1 MNKSS
6 KLKMTLRILLTLVVV
21 FTIGNIATI
30 HYSKKK
36 ILEVADIAAKRDMD
50 NMLLHADKLLS
61 DCQTS
66 AYNLRG
72 LLSYECIS
80 SDTIYSVLES
90 FLNVNPH
97 LYGVVMAFDPSQI
110 KGYNVKSPAIFM
122 YGHKDTGY
130 KSIRLDSIYDY
141 TQTEWYTKTKS
152 LFHANWGHPIKA
164 TDGTLVAPFCLPM
177 RTREGGF
184 LGVLSVDIMLE
195 ELSEALDKVTP
206 FPDALVTMMDDQFR
220 FVAHPNKDYV
230 LKMSL
235 DSLLRASS
243 VQVNESI
250 FVDMKEAK
258 RGSSFYGKGDE
269 ARLIYYAPV
278 EKANWTITI
287 DCKYSDIY
295 APVEDM
301 KIGMLINM
309 ILGMLIFLFVC
320 WKLFKRIEQYE
331 KTAAAKAA
339 IQGELNIAAA
349 IQKGML
355 PKLYPAFPDVAE
367 LDVYGTLIPAKE
379 VGGDLFDYFIRD
391 GKFFFCIGDVSGK
404 GVPASLFMAVL
415 RSLFRNVS
423 LHANSPAEIATSL
436 NKALSEGNEQNM
448 FCTMFLGVLDY
459 NTGHLRYCNCGH
471 NKPVVRHI
479 TSDNQIDVHYENIET
494 NIAVGIFE
502 DFPYVEQEV
511 FMKPGEAIFLY
522 TDGVTEA
529 ENAAKELYGE
539 DRLLK
544 ALANARSHN
553 VRTAKDF
560 VEAIYN
566 DVESFAEI
574 GYQSDDITMVVV
586 EYKGSASSSVS
597 MAK

>member
-6 KLKMTLRILLTLVVV
+6 KLKMTLRILFTLFVV
-21 FTIGNIATI
+21 FTIGNIAALQ
-30 HYSKKK
+30 YSKKK
-36 ILEVADIAAKRDMD
+36 ILEEADLIATRDMD
-50 NMLLHADKLLS
+50 NLLLHADKLLTE
-61 DCQTS
+61 CQTS
-66 AYNLRG
+66 GYNLRG
-72 LLSYECIS
+72 LLGYETIS
-80 SDTIYSVLES
+80 TDSLPSVLGR
-90 FLNVNPH
+90 FLKVNPH
-97 LYGVVMAFDPSQI
+97 LYGVVTAFDPSQI
-110 KGYNVKSPAIFM
+110 KRFGVKDPALFTF
-122 YGHKDTGY
+122 GHKDQGY
-130 KSIRLDSIYDY
+130 RCIRLDSIYDY
-141 TQTEWYTKTKS
+141 TQAEWYIKTKE
-152 LFHANWGHPIKA
+152 LNHANWGHPIIA
-164 TDGTLVAPFCLPM
+164 SDGTLLAPFCMPM
-177 RTREGGF
+177 RTPEGEF
-184 LGVLSVDIMLE
+184 LGVISVDILLE
-195 ELSEALDKVTP
+195 ELSEALLKATP
-206 FPDALVTMMDDQFR
+206 FPDAMVTMMDDQFR
-220 FVAHPNKDYV
+220 FVAHPNQDYV

-235 DSLLRASS
+235 DSLLRAST

-258 RGSSFYGKGDE
+258 RGSSSYGKDDE

-295 APVEDM
+295 APVEDL
-301 KIGMLINM
+301 KKGMLINM
-309 ILGMLIFLFVC
+309 LFGMLIFLYVC
-320 WKLFKRIEQYE
+320 WKLFKRVEQYE
-331 KTAAAKAA
+331 NTAAAKAA

-355 PKLYPAFPDVAE
+355 PKLYPPFPEVAE

-391 GKFFFCIGDVSGK
+391 DKFFFCIGDVSGK

-423 LHANSPAEIATSL
+423 LHADKPAEIAESL

-459 NTGHLRYCNCGH
+459 KTGHLRFCNCGH

-479 TSDNQIDVHYENIET
+479 TPDHQIDVHYEDIET

-502 DFPYVEQEV
+502 DFPYQEQEV
-511 FMKPGEAIFLY
+511 NMKPGEAIFLY

-529 ENAAKELYGE
+529 ESADKELYGE

-553 VRTAKDF
+553 VRTAKEF

-586 EYKGSASSSVS
+586 EYKGPQVS
-597 MAK
+597 RVGTR

>member
-6 KLKMTLRILLTLVVV
+6 KLKMTLRILLTLFVV
-21 FTIGNIATI
+21 FTIGNIAALQ
-30 HYSKKK
+30 YSKKK
-36 ILEVADIAAKRDMD
+36 ILDEADVVATRDMD
-50 NMLLHADKLLS
+50 NLLLHADKLLTE
-61 DCQTS
+61 CQTS
-66 AYNLRG
+66 GYNLRG
-72 LLSYECIS
+72 LLGYETIG
-80 SDTIYSVLES
+80 SDSLNSVLES
-90 FLNVNPH
+90 FLKVNPH
-97 LYGVVMAFDPSQI
+97 LYGVMTAFDPSQLKRFGI
-110 KGYNVKSPAIFM
+110 KAPAIFM
-122 YGHKDTGY
+122 YGHKDQGY
-130 KSIRLDSIYDY
+130 KTIRLDSIYDY
-141 TQTEWYTKTKS
+141 TQSEWFAKTKNLNHS
-152 LFHANWGHPIKA
+152 NWGHPIIA
-164 TDGTLVAPFCLPM
+164 SDGTLLAPFCMPM
-177 RTREGGF
+177 RTPEGEF
-184 LGVLSVDIMLE
+184 LGVLSVDIQLE
-195 ELSEALDKVTP
+195 ELSEALDKAAP
-206 FPDALVTMMDDQFR
+206 FPDAIVTMMDDQFR
-220 FVAHPNKDYV
+220 FVTHPNKDYV

-235 DSLLRASS
+235 DSLLRTST

-250 FVDMKEAK
+250 FVEMKEAK
-258 RGSSFYGKGDE
+258 RGSSSYGKDE
-269 ARLIYYAPV
+269 ESRLIYYAPV

-287 DCKYSDIY
+287 DCSYNDIY

-301 KIGMLINM
+301 K
-309 ILGMLIFLFVC
+309 LGMLLNMLFGMAIFLFVC
-320 WKLFKRIEQYE
+320 WKLVKRVEQFE

-355 PKLYPAFPDVAE
+355 PKLYPPFPEVEE
-367 LDVYGTLIPAKE
+367 LDVFGTLIPAKE

-423 LHANSPAEIATSL
+423 LHATSPAEIASSL

-459 NTGHLRYCNCGH
+459 KTGLLRFCNCGH

-479 TSDNQIDVHYENIET
+479 TADNQFDVHYEQINT
-494 NIAVGIFE
+494 NIAVGILD
-502 DFPYVEQEV
+502 DFPYVEEEAM
-511 FMKPGEAIFLY
+511 MKPGEAIFLY

-529 ENAAKELYGE
+529 ESANKELYGE
-539 DRLLK
+539 DRLLQ

-553 VRTAKDF
+553 AHTAKDF

-586 EYKGSASSSVS
+586 EYKGPKSKS
-597 MAK
+597 

>member
-6 KLKMTLRILLTLVVV
+6 KLKMTLRILLALVVV
-21 FTIGNIATI
+21 FTIGNIAALQ
-30 HYSKKK
+30 YSKKK
-36 ILEVADIAAKRDMD
+36 ILNEADVVATRDMD
-50 NMLLHADKLLS
+50 NLLLHADKLLTE
-61 DCQTS
+61 CQTS
-66 AYNLRG
+66 GYNLRG
-72 LLSYECIS
+72 LLSYETIG
-80 SDTIYSVLES
+80 SDKLNSVLET

-97 LYGVVMAFDPSQI
+97 LYGVVAAFEPSQFKRFGI
-110 KGYNVKSPAIFM
+110 KTPAIFM
-122 YGHKDTGY
+122 YGHKDQGY
-130 KSIRLDSIYDY
+130 KSVRLDSIYDY
-141 TQTEWYTKTKS
+141 TQSEWFLKTKNLNHS
-152 LFHANWGHPIKA
+152 NWGHPIKA
-164 TDGTLVAPFCLPM
+164 SDGTLLAPFCMPM
-177 RTREGGF
+177 RTPEGEF
-184 LGVLSVDIMLE
+184 LGVLSVDIQLA
-195 ELSEALDKVTP
+195 ELSEALYKAAP
-206 FPDALVTMMDDQFR
+206 FSGAIVTMMDEQFR

-235 DSLLRASS
+235 DSLLRAST

-250 FVDMKEAK
+250 FVEMKEAK
-258 RGSSFYGKGDE
+258 RGSSSYGKGDE

-278 EKANWTITI
+278 EKTNWTITI

-301 KIGMLINM
+301 KKGMLINM
-309 ILGMLIFLFVC
+309 LFGMLIFLFVC
-320 WKLFKRIEQYE
+320 WKLFKRVEQYE
-331 KTAAAKAA
+331 QTAAAKAA

-355 PKLYPAFPDVAE
+355 PKLYPPFPEVAE
-367 LDVYGTLIPAKE
+367 LDVFGTLIPAKE

-423 LHANSPAEIATSL
+423 LHATSPAEIATSL

-459 NTGHLRYCNCGH
+459 KTGHLRFCNCGH

-479 TSDNQIDVHYENIET
+479 TPDNQIDVHYEDIET

-502 DFPYVEQEV
+502 DFPYQEQEV
-511 FMKPGEAIFLY
+511 NMKPGEAIFLY

-529 ENAAKELYGE
+529 ESADKELYGE

-544 ALANARSHN
+544 ALSDARSHN

-586 EYKGSASSSVS
+586 EYKGPQVS
-597 MAK
+597 RVGTR

>member
-6 KLKMTLRILLTLVVV
+6 KLKMTLRILLTLFVV
-21 FTIGNIATI
+21 FTIGNIAALQ
-30 HYSKKK
+30 YSKKK
-36 ILEVADIAAKRDMD
+36 ILDEADVVATRDMD
-50 NMLLHADKLLS
+50 NLLLHADKLLS
-61 DCQTS
+61 ECQTS
-66 AYNLRG
+66 GYNLRG
-72 LLSYECIS
+72 LLGYETIG
-80 SDTIYSVLES
+80 SDSLNSVLES
-90 FLNVNPH
+90 FLKVNPH
-97 LYGVVMAFDPSQI
+97 LYGVVTAFDPSQLKRFGI
-110 KGYNVKSPAIFM
+110 KVPAIFM
-122 YGHKDTGY
+122 YGHKDQGY
-130 KSIRLDSIYDY
+130 KTIRLDSIYDY
-141 TQTEWYTKTKS
+141 TQSEWFAKTKNLNHS
-152 LFHANWGHPIKA
+152 NWGHPIIA
-164 TDGTLVAPFCLPM
+164 SDGTLLAPFCMPM
-177 RTREGGF
+177 RTPEGEF
-184 LGVLSVDIMLE
+184 LGVLSVDIQLE
-195 ELSEALDKVTP
+195 ELSEALDKAAP
-206 FPDALVTMMDDQFR
+206 FPDAIVTMMDDQFR
-220 FVAHPNKDYV
+220 FVTHPNKDYV

-235 DSLLRASS
+235 DSLLRTST

-250 FVDMKEAK
+250 FVEMKEAK
-258 RGSSFYGKGDE
+258 RGSSSYGKDE
-269 ARLIYYAPV
+269 ESRMIYYAPV
-278 EKANWTITI
+278 ENANWTITI
-287 DCKYSDIY
+287 DCSYNDIY

-301 KIGMLINM
+301 K
-309 ILGMLIFLFVC
+309 LGMLLNMLFGMAIFLFVC
-320 WKLFKRIEQYE
+320 WKLVKRVEQFE

-355 PKLYPAFPDVAE
+355 PKLYPPFPEVEE
-367 LDVYGTLIPAKE
+367 LDVFGTLIPAKE

-423 LHANSPAEIATSL
+423 LHATSPAEIASSL

-459 NTGHLRYCNCGH
+459 KTGHLRFCNCGH

-479 TSDNQIDVHYENIET
+479 TADNQFDVHYEQINT
-494 NIAVGIFE
+494 NIAVGILD
-502 DFPYVEQEV
+502 DFPYVEEEAM
-511 FMKPGEAIFLY
+511 MKPGEAIFLY

-529 ENAAKELYGE
+529 ESANKELYGE
-539 DRLLK
+539 DRLLQ

-553 VRTAKDF
+553 AHTAKDF

-586 EYKGSASSSVS
+586 EYKGPKSKS
-597 MAK
+597 